1 MTTPLVQ
8 DQTSGSLHLRP
19 SSSHLLELEGVAK
32 SFANGIV
39 ILDAISTRIEE
50 NTFVSFIGPSG
61 CGKSSL
67 LRIITGLIPPSSGRV
82 LYRGQEV
89 HGVNTKTA
97 MVFQSFALFPWLT
110 VAENVALGLEAQGVP
125 PRQRLRRANK
135 YIDMV
140 GLDGYERAYPKE
152 LSGGMKQRVGLARS
166 LTLEPE
172 LLCMDEPFSA
182 LDVLTAANLREQVLD
197 FWQSKKIV
205 TKTIILVTH
214 SVEEAVFMSD
224 RILVYANKPGRIVA
238 DELITLPRPRKMKS
252 KEVEEVVDHF
262 YSLIV

>member
-1 MTTPLVQ
+1 MTTPGVQ
-8 DQTSGSLHLRP
+8 DLTAGSVPLSP
-19 SSSHLLELEGVAK
+19 SESHLLELERVAK
-32 SFANGIV
+32 SFSSGIV
-39 ILDAISTRIEE
+39 ILEAISTCIEE

-61 CGKSSL
+61 CGKSTL

-82 LYRGQEV
+82 MYRGQNV
-89 HGVNTKTA
+89 QGVNTRAA

-110 VAENVALGLEAQGVP
+110 VAENVALGLEAQGVA
-125 PRQRLRRANK
+125 PRKRLRQANK
-135 YIDMV
+135 YIDIV

-166 LTLEPE
+166 LTVEPE

-197 FWQSKKIV
+197 IWQSDKIV

-224 RILVYANKPGRIVA
+224 RILVFANKPGRVVA
-238 DELITLPRPRKMKS
+238 DEPITLPRPRKMKS
-252 KEVEEVVDHF
+252 REVEEVVDHL

>member
-1 MTTPLVQ
+1 MTTTGVQ
-8 DQTSGSLHLRP
+8 DLTSGSVQP
-19 SSSHLLELEGVAK
+19 GTSVTHLLELEGVAK

-39 ILDAISTRIEE
+39 ILEAISTCIEE

-61 CGKSSL
+61 CGKSTL

-82 LYRGQEV
+82 LYRGQTIQ
-89 HGVNTKTA
+89 GVNTKTA

-125 PRQRLRRANK
+125 PRKRLRHANK

-197 FWQSKKIV
+197 IWQSDKIV

-224 RILVYANKPGRIVA
+224 RILVFASKPGRVVA
-238 DELITLPRPRKMKS
+238 DEPISLPRPRKMKS
-252 KEVEEVVDHF
+252 RDVEEVVDHF

>member
-1 MTTPLVQ
+1 MPPI
-8 DQTSGSLHLRP
+8 S
-19 SSSHLLELEGVAK
+19 LLEMDRITQ
-32 SFANGIV
+32 SFANQIV
-39 ILDAISTRIEE
+39 ILDEISTHIEE

-61 CGKSSL
+61 CGKSTL
-67 LRIITGLIPPSSGRV
+67 LRIITGLIRPSSGRV
-82 LYRGQEV
+82 VYRGHEV
-89 HGVNTKTA
+89 QGVNPKTA
-97 MVFQSFALFPWLT
+97 MVFQSFALFPWLN
-110 VAENVALGLEAQGVP
+110 VAENVSLGLEAVGVP
-125 PRQRLRRANK
+125 LRQRLRRAGK

-166 LTLEPE
+166 LTIEPE

-197 FWQSKKIV
+197 IWQSDKIV

-224 RILVYANKPGRIVA
+224 RIVVFASKPGRVVA
-238 DELITLPRPRKMKS
+238 DEPIRLPRPRKMKS
-252 KEVEEVVDHF
+252 KEFEKVVDHF

>member
-1 MTTPLVQ
+1 MTTPTTQSPARSAVSPAS
-8 DQTSGSLHLRP
+8 TSLA
-19 SSSHLLELEGVAK
+19 LLELEGITQ
-32 SFANGIV
+32 SFSNDIV
-39 ILDAISTRIEE
+39 ILDSITTTIEE
-50 NTFVSFIGPSG
+50 NTFVSFVGPSG
-61 CGKSSL
+61 CGKSTL
-67 LRIITGLIPPSSGRV
+67 LRVITGLIRPTLGHV
-82 LYRGQEV
+82 LYRGQEI
-89 HGVNTKTA
+89 HGVNPKTA

-110 VAENVALGLEAQGVP
+110 VAENVALGLEALGLP
-125 PRQRLRRANK
+125 PRKRWRRAGK
-135 YIDMV
+135 YIDLV

-197 FWQSKKIV
+197 IWQSEKIV

-224 RILVYANKPGRIVA
+224 RIVVFASKPGRIVA
-238 DELITLPRPRKMKS
+238 DERITLPRPRKRKS
-252 KEVEEVVDHF
+252 QVFEKVVDHF

>member
-1 MTTPLVQ
+1 MTTPTTQ
-8 DQTSGSLHLRP
+8 SPATSAVSPASASL
-19 SSSHLLELEGVAK
+19 HLLELENITQ
-32 SFANGIV
+32 SFSNDIV
-39 ILDAISTRIEE
+39 ILDSISTIIEE

-61 CGKSSL
+61 CGKSTL
-67 LRIITGLIPPSSGRV
+67 LRIITGLIRPTSGHV
-82 LYRGQEV
+82 LYRGQEIR
-89 HGVNTKTA
+89 GVNPKTA

-110 VAENVALGLEAQGVP
+110 VAGNVVLGLEALGLP
-125 PRQRLRRANK
+125 PRKRLRRAGK
-135 YIDMV
+135 YIDLV

-197 FWQSKKIV
+197 IWQSEKIV

-224 RILVYANKPGRIVA
+224 RIVVFASKPGRTVA
-238 DELITLPRPRKMKS
+238 DERITLPRPRKMKS
-252 KEVEEVVDHF
+252 REFEMVVDHF

>member
-1 MTTPLVQ
+1 MTTPVTANSTTPEGQ
-8 DQTSGSLHLRP
+8 NRDANG
-19 SSSHLLELEGVAK
+19 HLLELEGVSK
-32 SFANGIV
+32 SFTSEIV

-61 CGKSSL
+61 CGKSTL
-67 LRIITGLIPPSSGRV
+67 LRIITGLIRPDAGRI
-82 LYRGQEV
+82 LYRGREV
-89 HGVNTKTA
+89 QGVNPKTS

-110 VAENVALGLEAQGVP
+110 VAENVALGLEAQGIA
-125 PRQRLRRANK
+125 PRQRLRRAEK

-166 LTLEPE
+166 LTTEPE

-182 LDVLTAANLREQVLD
+182 LDVLTAANLREQMLD
-197 FWQSKKIV
+197 IWQSDKIV
-205 TKTIILVTH
+205 TRTIILVTH

-224 RILVYANKPGRIVA
+224 RIVVFANKPGRIVA
-238 DELITLPRPRKMKS
+238 DENITLPRPRKMKS
-252 KEVEEVVDHF
+252 KTFEEVVDHF